1 MENSILKRKI
11 TRFLRF
17 SCALALAGGLAAAC
31 QDDLLVGQP
40 SWLGESIYDE
50 LEQRG
55 NFTETLKL
63 INAQDEDYASVL
75 QKTGSK
81 TLFVADD
88 DAWQQFY
95 ASNPWGITSIEDM
108 TAAQKSLLFKGNM
121 INSAYL
127 VELLG
132 NIPSESATSD
142 PIEGSCMRRAS
153 SIDLMDS
160 VPLVPESSF
169 PIINPVRTDN
179 VTGEQI
185 DHWSRLRGKD
195 QVYMLQDDGVASMI
209 HFMPKFM
216 QSNNITS
223 DDVDFLTNGDITS
236 NSDAF
241 INGHVITE
249 KDITCQNGYIQVLD
263 GVALPLDNMANVI
276 AGDPDFS
283 IYTRMLDRFSYPSYD
298 ATQSQEFQRLYGGE
312 DSVYVKRYFNSHGS
326 HSFTA
331 YDDGTAVSNQL
342 PYDPGWNL
350 YTLYSASGTTYQYDA
365 AVMLVPTDEA
375 LLKYLEGDGSDLK
388 QRYGTA
394 EAGPG
399 ETAWDNAPD
408 EVVLPL
414 LQNTMLTSLKAA
426 IPSQFSS
433 INNTASEPMGVQKSD
448 IDSVLWACNGIIYKT
463 NLVYVAPEYVSV
475 FYPCVIRANDDLY
488 LTYTVITNDNKVT
501 GGEGFYAYLN
511 NMGSKY
517 SFIIPTDNALQT
529 YYDPV
534 SYNRTNASGTS
545 TAIAY
550 QFYINDAGYIAAY
563 APLVDWT
570 QTDSNGKGLI
580 TDSYYATTP
589 GTSTSSDGDVFNHFK
604 DILNSSLAIGEF
616 SPGQRFY
623 SNKDGGP
630 VVVQWNGSTVT
641 GVAGSFQYER
651 GYYIPVTEIFDK
663 SEEGNGSSYIVDQ
676 EPIMSTFTSPYA
688 AINDSTKADKFG
700 TFAELLD
707 GMSIIATTDG
717 SHATMDR
724 CITSLNNY
732 NYTIYVP
739 TNESIQELIDAHKL
753 PTWDDVDNLQNVI
766 DGVVVPEELEDA
778 WLEDEAKLTAYI
790 DTMTCVINNFVNYH
804 IQDNS
809 VYLDGEEYSETVF
822 ESACLDT
829 ATTRFVKL
837 YVNYSLGG
845 DLKVTD
851 NTNKV
856 HTVAKSLEN
865 DGLANI
871 LTRQYYFNGSA
882 LTGSSST
889 STTQIYSS
897 SYAVIHQIDGP
908 LAPSETWAFNP
919 ESYDDAYATMAK
931 WADYIPSLSSSSV
944 KHKTK

>member
-1 MENSILKRKI
+1 MKNSMLKRRI
-11 TRFLRF
+11 ARLSGF
-17 SCALALAGGLAAAC
+17 SCALLAMGLTLAAC

-88 DAWQQFY
+88 DAWQEFY
-95 ASNPWGITSIEDM
+95 KNNTWGITSLDDM
-108 TAAQKSLLFKGNM
+108 TDAQKKLLFKGNM

-132 NIPSESATSD
+132 NIPSESSTSD
-142 PIEGSCMRRAS
+142 PIEGSCMRRAN
-153 SIDLMDS
+153 SIDIMDS
-160 VPLVPESSF
+160 VPLVYAKDYPE
-169 PIINPVRTDN
+169 INPARVDN
-179 VTGEQI
+179 TTGAQI
-185 DHWSRLRGKD
+185 DHWSRLRGKESALI
-195 QVYMLQDDGVASMI
+195 LQDDGVASMI

-223 DDVDFLTNGDITS
+223 EDVEFMTNGDITS

-241 INGHVITE
+241 INGKVITE

-263 GVALPLDNMANVI
+263 GVAVPLDNMANVI
-276 AGDPDFS
+276 AQDPEFT
-283 IYTRMLDRFSYPSYD
+283 IYTRLLDRFSYPTYD
-298 ATQSQEFQRLYGGE
+298 ATQTAEYQRQYGGE
-312 DSVYVKRYFNSHGS
+312 DSVFVKRYFNSHGS
-326 HSFTA
+326 HSFTS
-331 YDDGTAVSNQL
+331 YDDATVISTQL

-350 YTLYSASGTTYQYDA
+350 YALYSASGTTYQYDA
-365 AVMLVPTDEA
+365 AAMLVPTDDA
-375 LLKYLEGDGSDLK
+375 MIDYLHGDGSDLAE
-388 QRYGTA
+388 RYG
-394 EAGPG
+394 GDD
-399 ETAWDNAPD
+399 AWDNAPD

-414 LQNTMLTSLKAA
+414 LQNTMLTSLKSA

-433 INNTASEPMGVQKSD
+433 INNTAAEPMGVEKAD
-448 IDSVLWACNGIIYKT
+448 IDSVLWACNGVIYKT
-463 NLVYVAPEYVSV
+463 NKVYVAPEYVSV

-488 LTYTVITNDNKVT
+488 ITYTVISNDNKVQ

-517 SFIIPTDNALQT
+517 SFIIPTDNALQN

-534 SYNRTNASGTS
+534 SYNRTDAKGSS
-545 TAIAY
+545 TAVAY
-550 QFYINDAGYIAAY
+550 QYYINDEGYIAAS

-570 QTDSNGKGLI
+570 NLDQYGRGEI
-580 TDSYYATTP
+580 TSSLYATTP
-589 GTSTSSDGDVFNHFK
+589 STSSSSSGDVFNHFK
-604 DILNSSLAIGEF
+604 DILNSSLAIGMF
-616 SPGQRFY
+616 TPGQRFY

-651 GYYIPVTEIFDK
+651 GYYIPVEEIFDK
-663 SEEGNGSSYIVDQ
+663 SEEGNGASYVVDE

-688 AINDSTKADKFG
+688 ALNDSTKIDQFG

-724 CITSLNNY
+724 AITSLNNY

-739 TNESIQELIDAHKL
+739 TNASVQALIDSHQL
-753 PTWDDVDNLQNVI
+753 PTWDDIDNLQNAI
-766 DGVVVPEELEDA
+766 DSHSDA
-778 WLEDEAKLTAYI
+778 IAWSDADTAQWNKDEATLQQYI
-790 DTMTCVINNFVNYH
+790 TDMTNVINNFVNYH

-809 VYLDGEEYSETVF
+809 VYIDGEDYSNSVF
-822 ESACLDT
+822 ETACLDT

-837 YVNYSLGG
+837 YVDYSLGG
-845 DLKVTD
+845 DMKITD
-851 NTNKV
+851 NCGNV
-856 HTVAKSLEN
+856 RTVYASNESK
-865 DGLANI
+865 GLANI
-871 LTRQYYFNGSA
+871 LTRQYYFD
-882 LTGSSST
+882 GSSLSGT
-889 STTQIYSS
+889 SCAEIYSS
-897 SYAVIHQIDGP
+897 SYAVIHQIDQP
-908 LAPSETWAFNP
+908 LYPSTDWAFSPDN
-919 ESYDDAYATMAK
+919 YTDAYRIIDYWATLQASYQS
-931 WADYIPSLSSSSV
+931 DTSV
-944 KHKTK
+944 KHKGK